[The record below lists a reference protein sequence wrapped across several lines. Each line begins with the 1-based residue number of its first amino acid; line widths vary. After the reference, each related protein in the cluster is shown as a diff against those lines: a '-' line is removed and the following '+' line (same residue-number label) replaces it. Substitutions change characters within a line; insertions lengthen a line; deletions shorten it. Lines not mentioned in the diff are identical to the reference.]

1 MCTKMSLAATMLVTA
16 VVAATILTEAADALD
31 FSTCG
36 KRQYTARERRCKDD
50 SELTAIWHKFLE

>member
-1 MCTKMSLAATMLVTA
+1 MLVTA
-16 VVAATILTEAADALD
+16 VVAATILTDTADALD